1 MTRIGDRGIDLRY
14 AHSTVPDRY
23 GRIFSLGEGKP
34 GIRFYKRF
42 RVKEPPH
49 VGWNRRAL
57 LTLVFFV
64 A

>member
-1 MTRIGDRGIDLRY
+1 M
-14 AHSTVPDRY
+14 
-23 GRIFSLGEGKP
+23 GEGKP

-57 LTLVFFV
+57 LTFVFFV